1 MPSIRLR
8 LLKWLIGPIL
18 VLNLAGGAL
27 IYALAWIPAQH
38 AFDQNLGDAAAG
50 LGARL
55 SMGEHGLQ
63 LDLPARAEQVLRSDG
78 DDEVFFSV
86 RSPQGA
92 LIAGDAD
99 LPPVPGPR
107 PAAWDAAMRGEA
119 VRVATL
125 TVAVP
130 QSTTRAAA
138 AFASAAVA
146 PAAGAHAQASSPAT
160 ASRAAARVAGEPG
173 TLPAAG
179 AAEASVT
186 VAKTVR
192 KRTQAR
198 QAIVRALVLLETL
211 FALAAVGLIWFSVSS
226 GLRPL
231 NRVRAML
238 ASRSAGDVSPL
249 PPAGVPYEL
258 EPVAQ
263 ALNGLLDRV
272 HSGARA
278 QQDFLAN
285 VAHQLRTPLAG
296 LRTQLDVLARRHG
309 DTETAHALAMMQS
322 STDRMIRQTNQL
334 LALARAE
341 PSHFEKKRLEPLQL
355 DQLLADTVQHFV
367 HQAAR
372 KRIDLGFELEPAVV
386 KADPF
391 LLRDLVDNLID
402 NAIRYTPENGA
413 VTVACR
419 QTGAGAVLTVEDSG
433 PGIPPGRRE
442 AVFSRFV
449 RLDDKTT
456 GSGLGL
462 AIVRDIA
469 HAHGATVA
477 IDTPASGQG
486 ALFTVQFPL

>member
-38 AFDQNLGDAAAG
+38 AFDQNLSDAAAG

-55 SMGEHGLQ
+55 LLRQGGLQ
-63 LDLPARAEQVLRSDG
+63 LDLPPRAEQVLRSDG
-78 DDEVFFSV
+78 DDEVFFAV
-86 RSPQGA
+86 RSPQGR

-99 LPPVPGPR
+99 LPAAPGPR
-107 PAAWDAAMRGEA
+107 AAAWDGSMRGEA
-119 VRVATL
+119 VRVAAL
-125 TVAVP
+125 VD
-130 QSTTRAAA
+130 
-138 AFASAAVA
+138 AS
-146 PAAGAHAQASSPAT
+146 QAT
-160 ASRAAARVAGEPG
+160 
-173 TLPAAG
+173 
-179 AAEASVT
+179 VT

-192 KRTQAR
+192 KRSQAR

-231 NRVRAML
+231 NRVRAVL
-238 ASRSAGDVSPL
+238 AARGADDLSPL

-263 ALNGLLDRV
+263 ALNGLLDRIDG
-272 HSGARA
+272 GARA

-296 LRTQLDVLARRHG
+296 LHAQLDVLAQRHR
-309 DTETAHALAMMQS
+309 DPETTHALAMMRAS
-322 STDRMIRQTNQL
+322 AERMIRQTNQL

-341 PSHFEKKRLEPLQL
+341 PSHFAKTRLEPLPL
-355 DQLLADTVQHFV
+355 DRLLADTVQHFV
-367 HQAAR
+367 DQAAR
-372 KRIDLGFELEPAVV
+372 KQIDLGFELEPAVV
-386 KADPF
+386 NADPF

-419 QTGAGAVLTVEDSG
+419 QTPAGALLTVEDSG

-469 HAHGATVA
+469 HAHGATVS
-477 IDTPASGQG
+477 IDSPASGQG
-486 ALFTVQFPL
+486 ALFSVQFPV

>member
-55 SMGEHGLQ
+55 RMGEGGLQ

-78 DDEVFFSV
+78 DDEVFFAV
-86 RSPQGA
+86 RSAQGS
-92 LIAGDAD
+92 LVAGDAG
-99 LPPVPGPR
+99 LPSAPGPR
-107 PAAWDAAMRGEA
+107 PAAWDATLRGEA

-125 TVAVP
+125 AVAIP
-130 QSTTRAAA
+130 PSPGAAA
-138 AFASAAVA
+138 A
-146 PAAGAHAQASSPAT
+146 QAT
-160 ASRAAARVAGEPG
+160 
-173 TLPAAG
+173 
-179 AAEASVT
+179 VT

-211 FALAAVGLIWFSVSS
+211 FALAAAGLIWFSVSS

-238 ASRSAGDVSPL
+238 AARSADDLSPL
-249 PPAGVPYEL
+249 PSNEVPYEL

-263 ALNGLLDRV
+263 ALNGLLDRIQG
-272 HSGARA
+272 GARA

-296 LRTQLDVLARRHG
+296 LRMQLDVLARHHG
-309 DTETAHALAMMQS
+309 GPDTAHTLAMMQS

-341 PSHFEKKRLEPLQL
+341 PSHFEKTRLEPLQL

-372 KRIDLGFELEPAVV
+372 KQIDLGFELEPAVV
-386 KADPF
+386 RADPF

-402 NAIRYTPENGA
+402 NAIRYTQENGA

-486 ALFTVQFPL
+486 ALFTVQFPA

>member
-55 SMGEHGLQ
+55 SMGEHGVQ

-99 LPPVPGPR
+99 LPPVPGQR
-107 PAAWDAAMRGEA
+107 PAAWDAAMRGEP

-130 QSTTRAAA
+130 PLVTQPAAA
-138 AFASAAVA
+138 A
-146 PAAGAHAQASSPAT
+146 AAGT
-160 ASRAAARVAGEPG
+160 RLE
-173 TLPAAG
+173 TLPTAAGPGGPARLHSGAGALPGAG
-179 AAEASVT
+179 AAEAAVT

-238 ASRSAGDVSPL
+238 AARSADDLSPL
-249 PPAGVPYEL
+249 PPNEVPYEL

-263 ALNGLLDRV
+263 ALNGLLDRIQD
-272 HSGARA
+272 GARA

-309 DTETAHALAMMQS
+309 DPDTAHTLAMMQS

-367 HQAAR
+367 HQAAG
-372 KRIDLGFELEPAVV
+372 KQIDLGFELEPAVV
-386 KADPF
+386 RADPF
-391 LLRDLVDNLID
+391 LLRDLADNLID
-402 NAIRYTPENGA
+402 NAIRYTPENGT

-419 QTGAGAVLTVEDSG
+419 QTAAGAVLTVEDSG
-433 PGIPPGRRE
+433 PGIPPNRRE

-462 AIVRDIA
+462 AIVRDIVQ
-469 HAHGATVA
+469 AHGATVA
-477 IDTPASGQG
+477 IDTPAGGQG
-486 ALFTVQFPL
+486 SCFTVQFPL

>member
-55 SMGEHGLQ
+55 RMGEGGLQ

-78 DDEVFFSV
+78 DDAVFFSV
-86 RSPQGA
+86 RSAQGA

-99 LPPVPGPR
+99 LAPGPR
-107 PAAWDAAMRGEA
+107 KRTAAWDATMSGEA

-130 QSTTRAAA
+130 PPAIQPA
-138 AFASAAVA
+138 ASAVAGASARPDGLA
-146 PAAGAHAQASSPAT
+146 PAAASGG
-160 ASRAAARVAGEPG
+160 AARVEGGPQA
-173 TLPAAG
+173 LPEAG
-179 AAEASVT
+179 AAEATVT

-211 FALAAVGLIWFSVSS
+211 FALAAAGLIWFSVSS

-238 ASRSAGDVSPL
+238 AARSADDLSPL
-249 PPAGVPYEL
+249 PPSEVPYEL

-263 ALNGLLDRV
+263 ALNGLLDRIQG
-272 HSGARA
+272 GARA

-296 LRTQLDVLARRHG
+296 LRTQLDVLARRHA
-309 DTETAHALAMMQS
+309 DPDTAHTLAMMQS

-341 PSHFEKKRLEPLQL
+341 PSHFEKTRLEPLQL
-355 DQLLADTVQHFV
+355 DQLLGDTVQHFV

-372 KRIDLGFELEPAVV
+372 KQIDLGFELEPAAVR
-386 KADPF
+386 ADPF

-402 NAIRYTPENGA
+402 NAIRYTPENGT

-433 PGIPPGRRE
+433 PGIPPARRE

-469 HAHGATVA
+469 HAHGASVA

-486 ALFTVQFPL
+486 ALFTVQFPV